1 MLHQGSLLRQVWVVG
16 RVSADDPGQVSVLR
30 LRVWLLR
37 SSQRHFLC
45 GAAFGVSVFWLEV
58 TLAMKVAR
66 GPCDCVVPEHLCGIA
81 LFRPRLSRRV
91 VGLQVRAG
99 SGSQWGGRLI

>member
-1 MLHQGSLLRQVWVVG
+1 MLHQGSLPRQVWVVG

-30 LRVWLLR
+30 LRVWPLR

-45 GAAFGVSVFWLEV
+45 GAAFGVLVFWLEV

-66 GPCDCVVPEHLCGIA
+66 G
-81 LFRPRLSRRV
+81 RV
-91 VGLQVRAG
+91 TA
-99 SGSQWGGRLI
+99 